1 MLYWGDACGRGRE
14 VPYPAARWRC
24 AALMNRLV
32 EVFKYRELVR
42 NLVVRDLK
50 VRYKSSFLGF
60 IWSLLNPLL
69 MMAVF
74 TLVFTVMM
82 PNNRIQHFP
91 VFILCAILPW
101 NWFSSSVMGSIGSI
115 VSNANLIKKVYF
127 PRELLPAS
135 VVLSNGVNFLLA
147 LIVLFAMLVIFGIGL
162 TPTILLLPVI
172 ILIQIIFLLGLAFFL
187 SAINVFF
194 RDTEVIMEVL
204 ILAWF
209 FLTPIFYDIG
219 DLFPRYERILYI
231 VNPMASLISSYR
243 LILLWGAMP
252 DIYFILRTVATSLVV
267 LIIGYLFFASRAR
280 WFGEEL

>member
-1 MLYWGDACGRGRE
+1 M
-14 VPYPAARWRC
+14 PYPAARWRC